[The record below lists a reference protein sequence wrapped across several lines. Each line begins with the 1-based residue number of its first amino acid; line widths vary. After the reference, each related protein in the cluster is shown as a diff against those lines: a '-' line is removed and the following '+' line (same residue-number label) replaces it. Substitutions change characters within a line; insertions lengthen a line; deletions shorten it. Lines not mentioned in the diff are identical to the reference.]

1 MTMPET
7 DAAHVTQDPV
17 LDRFFANAD
26 AMMPAFIAPH
36 HKRERQLFDK
46 MKTACDKRLKT
57 LQLRYLRS
65 FSAKMTAAYRASRRA
80 KKACEVAPEEVEALA
95 ASLDPFTSC
104 NEPLRTKQIPK
115 WLSGDFRTIKVPGPR
130 RYALNWL
137 ARRLLLARFVPHPGQ
152 YAVRGRGRDRACT
165 DLARTITQQE
175 RRWLVLMDLRDAF
188 GSATDLSP
196 LPLPQNV
203 LHLVSLLNYC
213 DRDFELNADGLP
225 QGAPASDIALASLVQ
240 PMLDMLPHEAVPFL
254 YVDDFAGA
262 CGSADAAAATCE
274 ALMQALSTLPGGFSS
289 KYLFVVDATDGF
301 DFLGYH
307 FRLDAQGELHIRV
320 ADHAFECLF
329 GKCYFR
335 AAEGKSV
342 EEIERFL
349 VAWRK
354 AYALATLDDS
364 ELEEISN
371 MASEAVLTV
380 KQEMVTMW
388 M

>member
-1 MTMPET
+1 M
-7 DAAHVTQDPV
+7 
-17 LDRFFANAD
+17 L
-26 AMMPAFIAPH
+26 PAFIPRH
-36 HKRERQLFDK
+36 HKREQRLFDR
-46 MKTACDKRLKT
+46 MKAAPDKKLRT

-65 FSAKMTAAYRASRRA
+65 FGAKMTAAYRATRRA
-80 KKACEVAPEEVEALA
+80 KKACEVAPEEVETLA
-95 ASLDPFTSC
+95 TSLDPYASC
-104 NEPLRTKQIPK
+104 SEPLRTKQVPK
-115 WLSGDFRTIKVPGPR
+115 WLSGGFRTVNVPGPR

-165 DLARTITQQE
+165 DLARAIAQQG
-175 RRWLVLMDLRDAF
+175 RRWLTLMDLRDAF

-196 LPLPQNV
+196 LPLPQNA
-203 LHLVSLLNYC
+203 LHLVSLVQQH

-225 QGAPASDIALASLVQ
+225 QGAPASDIALAILVQ
-240 PMLDMLPHEAVPFL
+240 PMLDMLPHDAVPFL

-262 CGSADAAAATCE
+262 CSTADAAEATSE

-289 KYLFVVDATDGF
+289 KYLYVVDATDGF

-320 ADHAFECLF
+320 AAHAFECLF
-329 GKCYFR
+329 GKCYLR

-354 AYALATLDDS
+354 AYSLATLDDS

-380 KQEMVTMW
+380 EQEMATMW